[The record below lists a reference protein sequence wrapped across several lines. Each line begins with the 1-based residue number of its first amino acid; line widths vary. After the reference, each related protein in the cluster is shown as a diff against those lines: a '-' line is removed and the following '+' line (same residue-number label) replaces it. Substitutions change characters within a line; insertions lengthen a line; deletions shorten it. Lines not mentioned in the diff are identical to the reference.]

1 MTSLFLKDTLFVKL
15 HDSFVFYV
23 FDPTNT
29 KNLYE
34 VLKEILLNEVVV
46 DDFDIKLVFWI
57 FVAHT
62 KTIKEG
68 N

>member
-15 HDSFVFYV
+15 HDSFVFCV

-34 VLKEILLNEVVV
+34 LFFV
-46 DDFDIKLVFWI
+46 DDFDIKLCI
-57 FVAHT
+57 LDICRAY
-62 KTIKEG
+62 
-68 N
+68 

>member
-1 MTSLFLKDTLFVKL
+1 MTLLLLKARFVCKTE
-15 HDSFVFYV
+15 DSFVFCV
-23 FDPTNT
+23 LIPRTQIFTNY
-29 KNLYE
+29 LV
-34 VLKEILLNEVVV
+34 VL

>member
-1 MTSLFLKDTLFVKL
+1 MTLLLLKARFVCKTARL
-15 HDSFVFYV
+15 NSFVFCV
-23 FDPTNT
+23 LIPRTQIFTNY
-29 KNLYE
+29 L
-34 VLKEILLNEVVV
+34 VV
-46 DDFDIKLVFWI
+46 DDFDMKLVFWI